1 MPVNK
6 MPVAFIPVKRPE
18 QIQEIAGI
26 AKITWTEHY
35 TSLIGSAQ
43 VAYMIEKFQSV
54 SAITNQIQQ
63 GYRYYLIQFDGQA
76 AGYISILLQP
86 MEKSPLPS
94 GPMEKSLFLSKFYVE
109 KPYRGRHIATQT
121 IAFIKEI
128 CKKEE
133 LHKIWLTANKQN
145 RSSLEVYEHLGFTRA
160 RDVITDIGEGYVM
173 DDYIMEVII

>member
-1 MPVNK
+1 MPVSK
-6 MPVAFIPVKRPE
+6 MPVAFIPVKTPE
-18 QIQEIAGI
+18 QIREIAGI
-26 AKITWTEHY
+26 AEITWTEHY

-54 SAITNQIQQ
+54 SAITDQIQQ

-76 AGYISILLQP
+76 AGYISILSQP
-86 MEKSPLPS
+86 METSPLPS
-94 GPMEKSLFLSKFYVE
+94 EPMEKSLFLSKFYVE